1 VSCRLDYGESI
12 TKNRIV
18 LSPRPVEEI
27 VFIGWLEKWWRR
39 QEIFTVNK
47 ISISL
52 VVRLKS
58 NRKTA
63 FYRFSCNE
71 SNVRNCIALF
81 QEVPEKTINMCGAQ
95 KWWMRW
101 DNFSI

>member
-1 VSCRLDYGESI
+1 MACLVHWTMANLDI
-12 TKNRIV
+12 
-18 LSPRPVEEI
+18 L
-27 VFIGWLEKWWRR
+27 
-39 QEIFTVNK
+39 
-47 ISISL
+47 L

-58 NRKTA
+58 NLKTA

-81 QEVPEKTINMCGAQ
+81 HEVPEKTINMCGAQ

-101 DNFSI
+101 DNFSIKFTISPA